1 MSEELNPTGQKFSA
15 LLAEAW
21 EWEMQDDPLRAT
33 RCGDHRFND
42 RLPAVS
48 EQDYQRRRAQI
59 ETFLARLNA
68 LDRAALSPAQQ
79 IDYDIQARFLGD
91 WAADLGFHTYRMPF
105 GRLGGFH
112 TDFLELGRIVP
123 LNTAQDYENYVAR
136 LDGFA
141 ALVEQYILLLRG
153 AIDSGHMPSRIA
165 LQGMDGVI
173 RAQVV
178 DDGRAHLLY
187 GPFLSMPPGIGATEA
202 ARLADRGRRAIE
214 RSVSPGYQA
223 LLRFV
228 VEEYL
233 PAASDEIAA
242 SALPDGRA
250 FYEHCVR
257 KYTTLDLTPQQ
268 VHDIGLA
275 EVASIRAEMDEVM
288 RRAGFDGDLKQF
300 IHFLR
305 TDPRFYVDTP
315 EALMKEAALI
325 LKRIDGE
332 LPRLF
337 KTLPRTPYGIRQ
349 VPDYIAPETTT
360 AYYFP
365 PAGDGTQAG
374 FYYLNTYDLKSR
386 PLYELEALSL
396 HEAVPGHHL
405 QIALQQELD
414 MPPFRRF
421 GWVTAFGE
429 GWALY
434 AERLGLEMGFYQDPY
449 SDFGRLTYAMW
460 RACRLVVDTGM
471 HDMGWTRQQAIDLM
485 AENTALTM
493 LNISNEIDRYISWPG
508 QALAYKIGEIKL
520 RELRRLAEQSLGARF
535 DLREFHH
542 LVHSDGGI
550 PLDLLEA
557 KVRRWVAEQQA

>member
-1 MSEELNPTGQKFSA
+1 MDETTTRFST

-21 EWEMQDDPLRAT
+21 EWDMQDDPIWAT

-42 RLPAVS
+42 RLPSVS
-48 EQDYQRRRAQI
+48 EGDYQRRLAQLQA
-59 ETFLARLNA
+59 FLARLKT
-68 LDRAALSPAQQ
+68 LDRAVLPAAEQVN
-79 IDYDIQARFLGD
+79 YDMFARFLGD
-91 WAADLGFHTYRMPF
+91 RISDLRFHTYRLPF
-105 GRLGGFH
+105 TRLGGFH
-112 TDFLELGRIVP
+112 TDFLELPHIVP
-123 LNTAQDYENYVAR
+123 LNTVQDYENYTVR

-141 ALVEQYILLLRG
+141 ALVDQYILLLRG
-153 AIDSGHMPSRIA
+153 AIDSGHMPPQIA
-165 LQGMDGVI
+165 LQGMDGAI
-173 RAQVV
+173 RAQIV

-187 GPFLSMPPGIGATEA
+187 KPFLAVPKSIGPAEE
-202 ARLADRGRRAIE
+202 ARLAGLGRRAIE
-214 RSVSPGYQA
+214 RSVSPGYEA

-228 VEEYL
+228 RDEYL
-233 PAASDEIAA
+233 PAAGDEIAA
-242 SALPDGRA
+242 AALPDGRA

-268 VHDIGLA
+268 VHDMGLA
-275 EVASIRAEMDEVM
+275 EVARIRAQMDEIM
-288 RRAGFDGDLKQF
+288 RRVGFDGDLHQF

-315 EALMKEAALI
+315 AALMREAAFI
-325 LKRIDGE
+325 LKRIDGQ

-337 KTLPRTPYGIRQ
+337 KTLPRTPYGIRP

-365 PAGDGTQAG
+365 PVGDGTQAG
-374 FYYLNTYDLKSR
+374 FYYINTYDLKSR

-471 HDMGWTRQQAIDLM
+471 HYLGWTRQQAIDLM
-485 AENTALTM
+485 AQNTALTM
-493 LNISNEIDRYISWPG
+493 LNIGNEIDRYISWPG

-520 RELRRLAEQSLGARF
+520 LELRRFAEQALGARF

-542 LVHSDGGI
+542 VVHSDGGL

-557 KVRRWVAEQQA
+557 KVRRWVTAHDQV